1 MNDATI
7 DLYASNTSNSQRVAI
22 MLEEC
27 ALGYRVHKVD
37 LSSGEQRTEPFLSMN
52 PAGAVPVIVDH
63 AAPGGT
69 LTLTQ
74 SAAILLYLAMRA
86 GRFFPKDA
94 ALRAHAF
101 EWLAFASSDF
111 STMSTMLFLNNAVL
125 PDKSQANAGFFENR
139 LSRYLTIADDR
150 LASREFLV
158 DEVSIADFALYPIV
172 RVRHAIVARGS
183 FPNLVRW
190 TEAIA
195 ARPGV
200 ARAMAALA

>member
-22 MLEEC
+22 LLEEC
-27 ALGYRVHKVD
+27 ALAYRVHKID

-63 AAPGGT
+63 AAPGGA

-74 SAAILLYLAMRA
+74 STAILLYLAMKT
-86 GRFFPKDA
+86 GRFFPKDV

-101 EWLAFASSDF
+101 EWLAFAASDF
-111 STMSTMLFLNNAVL
+111 ATMSTMIFLNNAVL
-125 PDKSQANAGFFENR
+125 PDKSQANAGFFESR
-139 LSRYLTIADDR
+139 LSRYLAIADGR
-150 LASREFLV
+150 LASREFLA

-183 FPNLVRW
+183 FPHLVRW

-195 ARPGV
+195 ARSGV